1 MSNIGKQ
8 LISIPDG
15 VNITIDDGII
25 SVKGKLGELSLS
37 YSKVI
42 NVEKVDNDVKVS
54 RNENNKTDREL
65 HGLYRALISNMVKGV
80 SEGFSKELHLNGVG
94 YTAEVKSNF
103 LLVNA
108 GYSHPVYVQ
117 IPIGISIETPNNTTI
132 VVKGINKQ
140 HVGELSA
147 KIREIRKPEPYKGK
161 GIKYSDE
168 TIRRKAGKTVGATG
182 G

>member
-80 SEGFSKELHLNGVG
+80 SEGFSKELNLNGVG

-103 LLVNA
+103 LL
-108 GYSHPVYVQ
+108 
-117 IPIGISIETPNNTTI
+117 ET
-132 VVKGINKQ
+132 
-140 HVGELSA
+140 
-147 KIREIRKPEPYKGK
+147 YKL
-161 GIKYSDE
+161 IF
-168 TIRRKAGKTVGATG
+168 
-182 G
+182 